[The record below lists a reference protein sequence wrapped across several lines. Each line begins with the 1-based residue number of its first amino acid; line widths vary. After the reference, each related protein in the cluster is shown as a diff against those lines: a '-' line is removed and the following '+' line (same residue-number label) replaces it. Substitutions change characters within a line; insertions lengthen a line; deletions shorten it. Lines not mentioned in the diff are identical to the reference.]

1 MSNMDKKQE
10 AFFTLARGLAS
21 AIDCASQVGSVLID
35 LEEKAEDVRKGTHG
49 VGVFTCAE
57 FGQLLSSMS
66 DCQAKAV
73 LEIGKVLEIIVR
85 NAEASG
91 VIDSEFAKEFIGK
104 FSHTLSKLDEGE
116 DKPEG
121 FGGRFSAN

>member
-21 AIDCASQVGSVLID
+21 ALDCASQVGNVLLDI
-35 LEEKAEDVRKGTHG
+35 EEKAADVHKGTHS
-49 VGVFTCAE
+49 VGVFTCRE
-57 FGQLLSSMS
+57 FGELLSSLS

-73 LEIGKVLEIIVR
+73 VETAKVLEIIVR
-85 NAEASG
+85 NAEKSG
-91 VIDSEFAKEFIGK
+91 VIDSEFASEFLGK
-104 FSHTLSKLDEGE
+104 FSHMTGKP
-116 DKPEG
+116 DKGAEG

>member
-21 AIDCASQVGSVLID
+21 AIDCATQVGNVLLDI
-35 LEEKAEDVRKGTHG
+35 EEKAADVHKGTHS
-49 VGVFTCAE
+49 VSVFTCRE
-57 FGQLLSSMS
+57 FGELLSSMS

-73 LEIGKVLEIIVR
+73 VEVGKVLEIIVR
-85 NAEASG
+85 NAEKAG
-91 VIDSEFAKEFIGK
+91 VIDSEFASQFIGK
-104 FSHTLSKLDEGE
+104 FSHLTDKGE
-116 DKPEG
+116 DKTEG